1 VIASAVTTL
10 TRLIVGANVRGLE
23 HVDSASPRVFFANHT
38 SHLDALVVW
47 TSLPQ
52 PVRARTRPVAA
63 RDYWGATAFRRL
75 LAERVFHAVL
85 IERKEVRRS
94 ANPLAAMVEVLARGE
109 SLILFPEGT
118 RGDGERIGP
127 FKSGLFHIARERADV
142 DLVPVHIDNLN
153 RVLPK
158 GEFLPVPMLA
168 CITFGPALRLR
179 DGEAREAFLQRAE
192 DCVRAL
198 STP

>member
-1 VIASAVTTL
+1 MIASAVTTL
-10 TRLIVGANVRGLE
+10 TRLIVGANVRGLQ
-23 HVDSASPRVFFANHT
+23 HVDSAGPRVFFANHT

-47 TSLPQ
+47 TSLPSA
-52 PVRARTRPVAA
+52 VRARTRPVAA

-94 ANPLAAMVEVLARGE
+94 ANPLAAMVDVLARGE

-179 DGEAREAFLQRAE
+179 DGEAREAFLHRAE
-192 DCVRAL
+192 DSVRAL